1 MRISSQQVFDSG
13 VSSMQQH
20 TSDVVKYQQQISS
33 GRKYQVASDDAL
45 AAGLGVQIDLDNTQ
59 FAMFKVNQNHI
70 TASLT
75 STDSQLM
82 NINLALTNF
91 QQMMVQAGNGT
102 LGANGLKTL
111 GQQAATLYDTVNQMS
126 QAKDANGQQILRSTT
141 PASVLVAPNIT
152 LETALSFSEVMEV
165 PTGMTQTVMVFM
177 ASVRDKLNAGTA
189 LSTADMDNIQLVLK
203 QVTKAQVKT
212 GLLQN
217 QLDAAT
223 EAADVQKNNVEVQRS
238 NLLDTDLATATAGL
252 MKSNA
257 LLQAAQ
263 SIMTKMDTNSLFQ
276 KLWSLIFD
284 LNELNCI
291 SNTEILKLFNQQ
303 QYSTTQS

>member
-33 GRKYQVASDDAL
+33 SRKYQLASDDAL
-45 AAGLGVQIDLDNTQ
+45 AAGLGVQIDLDNAQ
-59 FAMFKVNQNHI
+59 FAMFRVNQNHI
-70 TASLT
+70 TASLA
-75 STDSQLM
+75 STDSQLS
-82 NINLALTNF
+82 NINLALTKF

-102 LGANGLKTL
+102 LGVDGLKIL
-111 GQQAATLYDTVNQMS
+111 GQQAGTLYNTVNQMS
-126 QAKDANGQQILRSTT
+126 QAKDANGEQILRTTT
-141 PASVLVAPNIT
+141 PTSVLVAPNVT
-152 LETALSFSEVMEV
+152 LETALSFSEVMSTPE
-165 PTGMTQTVMVFM
+165 GMTQNVLGFM
-177 ASVRDKLNAGTA
+177 ESVRDKLNAGTK
-189 LSTADMDNIQLVLK
+189 LSSGDMDNIQSVLK
-203 QVTKAQVKT
+203 QVTRAQVKT

-252 MKSNA
+252 VKSNA

-263 SIMTKMDTNSLFQ
+263 SIMTKLDANSLFQ
-276 KLWSLIFD
+276 KL
-284 LNELNCI
+284 
-291 SNTEILKLFNQQ
+291 
-303 QYSTTQS
+303 

>member
-33 GRKYQVASDDAL
+33 GRKYQLASDDAL
-45 AAGLGVQIDLDNTQ
+45 AAGLGVQIDLDN
-59 FAMFKVNQNHI
+59 AMFKVNQNHI
-70 TASLT
+70 NASLT
-75 STDSQLM
+75 STDSQLSGI
-82 NINLALTNF
+82 NIALTTF
-91 QQMMVQAGNGT
+91 QQMMVQAGNGS
-102 LGANGLKTL
+102 LGADGLKTL
-111 GQQAATLYDTVNQMS
+111 GQQAGTLYNTVNQIS
-126 QAKDANGQQILRSTT
+126 LAKDANGEQILRTAAPTT
-141 PASVLVAPNIT
+141 VLVAPNVT
-152 LETALSFSEVMEV
+152 LETALSFSEVMSA
-165 PTGMTQTVMVFM
+165 PNGMAQNVITFLG
-177 ASVRDKLNAGTA
+177 SVRDKLIAGTA
-189 LSTADMDNIQLVLK
+189 LASTDMDNIQLVLK

-252 MKSNA
+252 VKSNA

-263 SIMTKMDTNSLFQ
+263 SIMTKLDSNSLFQ
-276 KLWSLIFD
+276 KL
-284 LNELNCI
+284 
-291 SNTEILKLFNQQ
+291 
-303 QYSTTQS
+303 

>member
-1 MRISSQQVFDSG
+1 
-13 VSSMQQH
+13 MQQH

-33 GRKYQVASDDAL
+33 GRKYQLASDDAL
-45 AAGLGVQIDLDNTQ
+45 AAGLGVQVDLDNAQ

-70 TASLT
+70 NASLT
-75 STDSQLM
+75 STDSQLN
-82 NINLALTNF
+82 NINIALTKF

-102 LGANGLKTL
+102 LGADGLKTL
-111 GQQAATLYDTVNQMS
+111 GQQATTLYNTVDQMS
-126 QAKDANGQQILRSTT
+126 KAKDANGEQILREGT
-141 PASVLVAPNIT
+141 PTSVLVAPGVT
-152 LETALSFSEVMEV
+152 LETALSFAEVMNA
-165 PTGMTQTVMVFM
+165 PTDMTEANVMGFM
-177 ASVRDKLNAGTA
+177 GAVSSKLNAGTK
-189 LSTADMDNIQLVLK
+189 LSATDMSNMQLVLK

-252 MKSNA
+252 VKSNA

-263 SIMTKMDTNSLFQ
+263 SIMTKLDTNSLFQ
-276 KLWSLIFD
+276 KL
-284 LNELNCI
+284 
-291 SNTEILKLFNQQ
+291 
-303 QYSTTQS
+303 

>member
-13 VSSMQQH
+13 VSSMQKH
-20 TSDVVKYQQQISS
+20 SSDVVKFQQQISS

-45 AAGLGVQIDLDNTQ
+45 AAGLGVQIDLNNTQ

-82 NINLALTNF
+82 NINFALTNF
-91 QQMMVQAGNGT
+91 QQMMVQAGNGA
-102 LGANGLKTL
+102 LGTDGLKTL
-111 GQQAATLYDTVNQMS
+111 GQQAAALYSAVDQMS
-126 QAKDANGQQILRSTT
+126 QAKDANGQQILRTTT
-141 PASVLVAPNIT
+141 PTSVLVAPNVT
-152 LETALSFSEVMEV
+152 LDTALSFSEVMAA
-165 PTGMTQTVMVFM
+165 PTGMTQTVMIFM
-177 ASVRDKLNAGTA
+177 GSVRDKLNAGTA

-252 MKSNA
+252 VKSNA

-276 KLWSLIFD
+276 KLWSLI
-284 LNELNCI
+284 
-291 SNTEILKLFNQQ
+291 
-303 QYSTTQS
+303 

>member
-33 GRKYQVASDDAL
+33 SRKYQLASDDAL
-45 AAGLGVQIDLDNTQ
+45 AAGLGVQIDLDNAQ
-59 FAMFKVNQNHI
+59 FAMFRVNQNHI
-70 TASLT
+70 TASLA
-75 STDSQLM
+75 STDSQLS
-82 NINLALTNF
+82 NINLALTKF

-102 LGANGLKTL
+102 LGVDGLKIL
-111 GQQAATLYDTVNQMS
+111 GQQAGTLYNTVNQMS
-126 QAKDANGQQILRSTT
+126 QAKDANGEQILRTTT
-141 PASVLVAPNIT
+141 PTSVLVAPNVN
-152 LETALSFSEVMEV
+152 LETALSFSEVMSTPE
-165 PTGMTQTVMVFM
+165 GMTQNVLGFM
-177 ASVRDKLNAGTA
+177 ESVRDKLNAGTK
-189 LSTADMDNIQLVLK
+189 LSSGDMDNIQLVLK
-203 QVTKAQVKT
+203 QVTRAQVKT

-252 MKSNA
+252 VKSNA

-263 SIMTKMDTNSLFQ
+263 SIMTKLDANSLFQ
-276 KLWSLIFD
+276 KL
-284 LNELNCI
+284 
-291 SNTEILKLFNQQ
+291 
-303 QYSTTQS
+303 

>member
-33 GRKYQVASDDAL
+33 GRKYQAASDDAL
-45 AAGLGVQIDLDNTQ
+45 AAGLGVQIDLDNAQ
-59 FAMFKVNQNHI
+59 FAMFRVNQNHI
-70 TASLT
+70 NASLT
-75 STDSQLM
+75 STDSQLN
-82 NINLALTNF
+82 NINIALTKF

-102 LGANGLKTL
+102 LGTDGLKTL
-111 GQQAATLYDTVNQMS
+111 GQQATTLYNTVDQMS
-126 QAKDANGQQILRSTT
+126 KAKDANGEQILRSTT
-141 PASVLVAPNIT
+141 PTSVLVAPNVS
-152 LETALSFSEVMEV
+152 LETALSFDEVMLA
-165 PTGMTQTVMVFM
+165 PTGMDQSVLTFLD
-177 ASVRDKLNAGTA
+177 SVRDNLTAGTA
-189 LSTADMDNIQLVLK
+189 LSSTNMTNMQLVLK

-252 MKSNA
+252 VKSNA

-263 SIMTKMDTNSLFQ
+263 SIMTKLDTNSLFQ
-276 KLWSLIFD
+276 KL
-284 LNELNCI
+284 
-291 SNTEILKLFNQQ
+291 
-303 QYSTTQS
+303 

>member
-45 AAGLGVQIDLDNTQ
+45 AAGLGVQIDLDNAQ
-59 FAMFKVNQNHI
+59 FAMFRVNQNHI
-70 TASLT
+70 NASLT
-75 STDSQLM
+75 STDSQLSGI
-82 NINLALTNF
+82 NIALTKF

-102 LGANGLKTL
+102 LGADGLKTL
-111 GQQAATLYDTVNQMS
+111 GQQASTLYNTVNQMS
-126 QAKDANGQQILRSTT
+126 LAKDANGEQILRTAT
-141 PASVLVAPNIT
+141 PTSVLVAPNVS
-152 LETALSFSEVMEV
+152 LETALSFSEVMAANGRAQDV
-165 PTGMTQTVMVFM
+165 ITFLG
-177 ASVRDKLNAGTA
+177 SVRDKLNAGTA
-189 LSTADMDNIQLVLK
+189 LSASDMDNIQSVLK

-252 MKSNA
+252 VKSNA

-263 SIMTKMDTNSLFQ
+263 SIMTKLDSNSLFQ
-276 KLWSLIFD
+276 KL
-284 LNELNCI
+284 
-291 SNTEILKLFNQQ
+291 
-303 QYSTTQS
+303 

>member
-70 TASLT
+70 TASLK

-177 ASVRDKLNAGTA
+177 ASVRDKLIAGTA

-276 KLWSLIFD
+276 KL
-284 LNELNCI
+284 
-291 SNTEILKLFNQQ
+291 
-303 QYSTTQS
+303 

>member
-1 MRISSQQVFDSG
+1 MRISSQQVFESG

-45 AAGLGVQIDLDNTQ
+45 AAGLGVQIDLDNAQ

-70 TASLT
+70 NASLT
-75 STDSQLM
+75 STDSQLSGI
-82 NINLALTNF
+82 NIALTTF

-102 LGANGLKTL
+102 LGADGLKTL
-111 GQQAATLYDTVNQMS
+111 GQQASTLYNTVNQMS
-126 QAKDANGQQILRSTT
+126 LAKDANGEQILRTAT
-141 PASVLVAPNIT
+141 PTSVLVAPNIS
-152 LETALSFSEVMEV
+152 LETALSFSEVMAANGRAQDV
-165 PTGMTQTVMVFM
+165 ITFLG
-177 ASVRDKLNAGTA
+177 SVRDKLNAGTA
-189 LSTADMDNIQLVLK
+189 LSASDMDNIQLVLK

-252 MKSNA
+252 VKSNA

-263 SIMTKMDTNSLFQ
+263 SIMTKLDSNSLFQ
-276 KLWSLIFD
+276 KL
-284 LNELNCI
+284 
-291 SNTEILKLFNQQ
+291 
-303 QYSTTQS
+303 

>member
-45 AAGLGVQIDLDNTQ
+45 AAGLGVQIDLNNTQ

-141 PASVLVAPNIT
+141 PTSVLVAPNIT
-152 LETALSFSEVMEV
+152 LETALSFSEVMAA
-165 PTGMTQTVMVFM
+165 PTGMTDSVMIFM
-177 ASVRDKLNAGTA
+177 GSVRDKLNAGTA

-252 MKSNA
+252 MKANA

-276 KLWSLIFD
+276 KL
-284 LNELNCI
+284 
-291 SNTEILKLFNQQ
+291 
-303 QYSTTQS
+303 

>member
-33 GRKYQVASDDAL
+33 GRKYQLASDDAL
-45 AAGLGVQIDLDNTQ
+45 AAGLGVQIDLDNAQ

-70 TASLT
+70 NASLT
-75 STDSQLM
+75 STDSQLSGI
-82 NINLALTNF
+82 NIALTTF

-102 LGANGLKTL
+102 LGADGLKTL
-111 GQQAATLYDTVNQMS
+111 GQQAGTLYNTVNQMS
-126 QAKDANGQQILRSTT
+126 LAKDANGEQILRTAAPTT
-141 PASVLVAPNIT
+141 VLVAPNVT
-152 LETALSFSEVMEV
+152 LETALSFSEVMAANGRAQDV
-165 PTGMTQTVMVFM
+165 ITFLG
-177 ASVRDKLNAGTA
+177 SVRDKLNAGTA
-189 LSTADMDNIQLVLK
+189 LSASDMDNIQLVLK

-223 EAADVQKNNVEVQRS
+223 EAADVQKNNVELQRS

-252 MKSNA
+252 VKSNA

-263 SIMTKMDTNSLFQ
+263 SIMTKLDSNSLFQ
-276 KLWSLIFD
+276 KL
-284 LNELNCI
+284 
-291 SNTEILKLFNQQ
+291 
-303 QYSTTQS
+303 

>member
-45 AAGLGVQIDLDNTQ
+45 AAGLGVQIDLDNAQ

-75 STDSQLM
+75 STDSQLN
-82 NINLALTNF
+82 NINLALSKF

-102 LGANGLKTL
+102 LGAEGLKTL
-111 GQQAATLYDTVNQMS
+111 GQQASTLYNTVDQMS
-126 QAKDANGQQILRSTT
+126 QAKDANGEQILRTAT
-141 PASVLVAPNIT
+141 PSSVLVAPNVS
-152 LETALSFSEVMEV
+152 LETALTYAEVMSA
-165 PTGMTQTVMVFM
+165 PNGMAQNVMTFM
-177 ASVRDKLNAGTA
+177 GSVRDKLTAGTA
-189 LSTADMDNIQLVLK
+189 LSGSDMDNIQLVLK
-203 QVTKAQVKT
+203 QVTRAQVKT

-223 EAADVQKNNVEVQRS
+223 EAADVQKNNVELQRS

-252 MKSNA
+252 VKSNA

-263 SIMTKMDTNSLFQ
+263 SIMTKLDSNSLFQ
-276 KLWSLIFD
+276 KL
-284 LNELNCI
+284 
-291 SNTEILKLFNQQ
+291 
-303 QYSTTQS
+303 

>member
-13 VSSMQQH
+13 VTSMQQH

-33 GRKYQVASDDAL
+33 GRKYQVASEDAL
-45 AAGLGVQIDLDNTQ
+45 AAGLGVQIDLDNAQ

-70 TASLT
+70 NASLT
-75 STDSQLM
+75 STDSQLN
-82 NINLALTNF
+82 NINIALTKF

-102 LGANGLKTL
+102 LGVEGLKTL
-111 GQQAATLYDTVNQMS
+111 GQQASTLYNTVDQMS
-126 QAKDANGQQILRSTT
+126 LAKDANGTQILRTTT
-141 PASVLVAPNIT
+141 PSTVLVAPNVR
-152 LETALSFSEVMEV
+152 LETALSYEEVMSAQN
-165 PTGMTQTVMVFM
+165 GMTQDVKTFLG
-177 ASVRDKLNAGTA
+177 AIRDKLNAGTA
-189 LSTADMDNIQLVLK
+189 LSSSDMDTMQLVLK

-252 MKSNA
+252 VKSNA
-257 LLQAAQ
+257 VLQAAQ
-263 SIMTKMDTNSLFQ
+263 SIMTKLDSNSLFQ
-276 KLWSLIFD
+276 KL
-284 LNELNCI
+284 
-291 SNTEILKLFNQQ
+291 
-303 QYSTTQS
+303 

>member
-33 GRKYQVASDDAL
+33 GRKYQLASDDAL

-59 FAMFKVNQNHI
+59 FAMFRVNQNHI

-75 STDSQLM
+75 STDSQLN
-82 NINLALTNF
+82 NINLALTQF

-102 LGANGLKTL
+102 LGVDGLKTL
-111 GQQAATLYDTVNQMS
+111 GQQANALYNTVNQMS
-126 QAKDANGQQILRSTT
+126 LAKDANGEQILRTTT
-141 PASVLVAPNIT
+141 PTSVLVAPNVT
-152 LETALSFSEVMEV
+152 LETALSYSEVMSA
-165 PTGMTQTVMVFM
+165 PNGMTDNVMTFM

-189 LSTADMDNIQLVLK
+189 LSATDMDKIQLVLK
-203 QVTKAQVKT
+203 QVTRAQVKT

-252 MKSNA
+252 VKSNA

-263 SIMTKMDTNSLFQ
+263 SIMTKLDANSLFQ
-276 KLWSLIFD
+276 KL
-284 LNELNCI
+284 
-291 SNTEILKLFNQQ
+291 
-303 QYSTTQS
+303 

>member
-33 GRKYQVASDDAL
+33 GRKYQLASDDAL

-59 FAMFKVNQNHI
+59 FAMFRVNQNHI
-70 TASLT
+70 NASLT
-75 STDSQLM
+75 STDSQLN
-82 NINLALTNF
+82 NINIALTKF

-102 LGANGLKTL
+102 LGVDGLKTL
-111 GQQAATLYDTVNQMS
+111 GQQATTLYNTVDQMS
-126 QAKDANGQQILRSTT
+126 KAKDANGQQILRDVGNPPTT
-141 PASVLVAPNIT
+141 VLVAHNVS
-152 LETALSFSEVMEV
+152 LETALSFAEVMTTDQNV
-165 PTGMTQTVMVFM
+165 LTFM
-177 ASVRDKLNAGTA
+177 NGVKTKLNAGTA
-189 LSTADMDNIQLVLK
+189 LSSSDMDNMQLVLK

-252 MKSNA
+252 VKSNA

-263 SIMTKMDTNSLFQ
+263 SIMTKLDTNSLFQ
-276 KLWSLIFD
+276 KL
-284 LNELNCI
+284 
-291 SNTEILKLFNQQ
+291 
-303 QYSTTQS
+303 

>member
-33 GRKYQVASDDAL
+33 SRKYQLASDDAL
-45 AAGLGVQIDLDNTQ
+45 AAGLGVQIDLDNAQ
-59 FAMFKVNQNHI
+59 FAMFRVNQNHI
-70 TASLT
+70 TASLA
-75 STDSQLM
+75 STDSQLS
-82 NINLALTNF
+82 NINLALTKF

-102 LGANGLKTL
+102 LGVDGLKIL
-111 GQQAATLYDTVNQMS
+111 GQQAGTLYNTVNQMS
-126 QAKDANGQQILRSTT
+126 QAKDANGEQILRTTT
-141 PASVLVAPNIT
+141 PTNVLVAPNVT
-152 LETALSFSEVMEV
+152 LETALSFSEVMSTPE
-165 PTGMTQTVMVFM
+165 GMTQNVLGFM
-177 ASVRDKLNAGTA
+177 ESVRDKLNAGTK
-189 LSTADMDNIQLVLK
+189 LSSGDMDNIQSVLK
-203 QVTKAQVKT
+203 QVTRAQVKT

-252 MKSNA
+252 VKSNA

-263 SIMTKMDTNSLFQ
+263 SIMTKLDANSLFQ
-276 KLWSLIFD
+276 KL
-284 LNELNCI
+284 
-291 SNTEILKLFNQQ
+291 
-303 QYSTTQS
+303 

>member
-45 AAGLGVQIDLDNTQ
+45 AAGLGVQIDLDNAQ
-59 FAMFKVNQNHI
+59 FAMFRVNQNHI
-70 TASLT
+70 NASLT
-75 STDSQLM
+75 STDSQLSGI
-82 NINLALTNF
+82 NIALTKF

-102 LGANGLKTL
+102 LGTDGLKTL
-111 GQQAATLYDTVNQMS
+111 GQQASTLYNTVNQMS
-126 QAKDANGQQILRSTT
+126 LAKDANGEQILRTAT
-141 PASVLVAPNIT
+141 PTSVLVAPNIS
-152 LETALSFSEVMEV
+152 LETALSFSEVMAANGRAQDV
-165 PTGMTQTVMVFM
+165 ITFLG
-177 ASVRDKLNAGTA
+177 SVRDKLTAGTA
-189 LSTADMDNIQLVLK
+189 LSASDMDNIQLVLK

-252 MKSNA
+252 VKSNA

-263 SIMTKMDTNSLFQ
+263 SIMTKLDSNSLFQ
-276 KLWSLIFD
+276 KL
-284 LNELNCI
+284 
-291 SNTEILKLFNQQ
+291 
-303 QYSTTQS
+303 

>member
-45 AAGLGVQIDLDNTQ
+45 AAGLGVQIDLDNAQ
-59 FAMFKVNQNHI
+59 FAMFRVNQNHI
-70 TASLT
+70 NASLT
-75 STDSQLM
+75 STDSQLSGI
-82 NINLALTNF
+82 NIALTKF

-102 LGANGLKTL
+102 LGADGLKTL
-111 GQQAATLYDTVNQMS
+111 GQQASTLYNTVNQMS
-126 QAKDANGQQILRSTT
+126 LAKDANGEQILRTAT
-141 PASVLVAPNIT
+141 PTSVLVAPNVS
-152 LETALSFSEVMEV
+152 LETALSFSEVMAANGRAQDV
-165 PTGMTQTVMVFM
+165 MTFLG
-177 ASVRDKLNAGTA
+177 SVRDKLNAGTA
-189 LSTADMDNIQLVLK
+189 LSASDMDNIQLVLK
-203 QVTKAQVKT
+203 PVTKAQVKT

-252 MKSNA
+252 VKSNA

-263 SIMTKMDTNSLFQ
+263 SIMTKLDSNSLFQ
-276 KLWSLIFD
+276 KL
-284 LNELNCI
+284 
-291 SNTEILKLFNQQ
+291 
-303 QYSTTQS
+303 

>member
-33 GRKYQVASDDAL
+33 GRKYQLASDDAL
-45 AAGLGVQIDLDNTQ
+45 AAGLGVQIDLDNAQ

-70 TASLT
+70 NASLT
-75 STDSQLM
+75 STDSQLSGI
-82 NINLALTNF
+82 NIALTTF

-102 LGANGLKTL
+102 LGADGLKTL
-111 GQQAATLYDTVNQMS
+111 GQQASTLYNTVNQMS
-126 QAKDANGQQILRSTT
+126 LAKDANGEQILRTAT
-141 PASVLVAPNIT
+141 PTSVLVAPNVS
-152 LETALSFSEVMEV
+152 LETALSFSEVMAAN
-165 PTGMTQTVMVFM
+165 GMAQDVITFLE
-177 ASVRDKLNAGTA
+177 SVRDKLNAGTT
-189 LSTADMDNIQLVLK
+189 LSSSDMDNIQLVLK

-223 EAADVQKNNVEVQRS
+223 EAADVQKNNVELQRS

-252 MKSNA
+252 VKSNA

-263 SIMTKMDTNSLFQ
+263 SIMTKLDSNSLFQ
-276 KLWSLIFD
+276 KL
-284 LNELNCI
+284 
-291 SNTEILKLFNQQ
+291 
-303 QYSTTQS
+303 

>member
-33 GRKYQVASDDAL
+33 GRKYQLASDDAL
-45 AAGLGVQIDLDNTQ
+45 AAGLGVQIDLDNAQ

-70 TASLT
+70 NASLT
-75 STDSQLM
+75 STDSQLSGI
-82 NINLALTNF
+82 NIALTTF

-102 LGANGLKTL
+102 LGADGLKTL
-111 GQQAATLYDTVNQMS
+111 GQQAGTLYNTVNQMS
-126 QAKDANGQQILRSTT
+126 LAKDANGEQILRTAT
-141 PASVLVAPNIT
+141 PTSVLVAPNVS
-152 LETALSFSEVMEV
+152 LETALSFSEVMAANGRAQDV
-165 PTGMTQTVMVFM
+165 ITFLG
-177 ASVRDKLNAGTA
+177 SVRDKLIAGTA
-189 LSTADMDNIQLVLK
+189 LASTDMDNIQLVLK

-252 MKSNA
+252 VKSNA

-263 SIMTKMDTNSLFQ
+263 SIMTKLDSNSLFQ
-276 KLWSLIFD
+276 KL
-284 LNELNCI
+284 
-291 SNTEILKLFNQQ
+291 
-303 QYSTTQS
+303 

>member
-45 AAGLGVQIDLDNTQ
+45 AAGLGVQIDLDNAQ
-59 FAMFKVNQNHI
+59 FAMFRVNQNHI
-70 TASLT
+70 NASLT
-75 STDSQLM
+75 STDSQLSGI
-82 NINLALTNF
+82 NIALTKF

-102 LGANGLKTL
+102 LGADGLKTL
-111 GQQAATLYDTVNQMS
+111 GQQASTLYNTVNQMS
-126 QAKDANGQQILRSTT
+126 LAKDANGEQILRTAT
-141 PASVLVAPNIT
+141 PTSVLVAPNVS
-152 LETALSFSEVMEV
+152 LETALSFSEVMAANGRAQDV
-165 PTGMTQTVMVFM
+165 ITFLG
-177 ASVRDKLNAGTA
+177 SVRDKLNAGTA
-189 LSTADMDNIQLVLK
+189 LSSSDMDNIQLVLK

-252 MKSNA
+252 VKSNA

-263 SIMTKMDTNSLFQ
+263 SIMTKLDSNSLFQ
-276 KLWSLIFD
+276 KL
-284 LNELNCI
+284 
-291 SNTEILKLFNQQ
+291 
-303 QYSTTQS
+303 

>member
-13 VSSMQQH
+13 VTSMQQH

-33 GRKYQVASDDAL
+33 GRKYQVASEDAL
-45 AAGLGVQIDLDNTQ
+45 AAGLGVQIDLDNAQ

-70 TASLT
+70 TASLS
-75 STDSQLM
+75 STDSQLN
-82 NINLALTNF
+82 NINLALTQF

-102 LGANGLKTL
+102 LGVEGLKTL
-111 GQQAATLYDTVNQMS
+111 GQQASTLYNTVDQMS
-126 QAKDANGQQILRSTT
+126 LAKDANGTQILRTTT
-141 PASVLVAPNIT
+141 PTTVLVAPNVR
-152 LETALSFSEVMEV
+152 LETALSYEEVMSAQN
-165 PTGMTQTVMVFM
+165 GMTQDVKTFLG
-177 ASVRDKLNAGTA
+177 SIRDKLNAGTA
-189 LSTADMDNIQLVLK
+189 LSSSDMDTMQLVLK

-252 MKSNA
+252 VKSNA

-263 SIMTKMDTNSLFQ
+263 SIMTKLDSNSLFQ
-276 KLWSLIFD
+276 KL
-284 LNELNCI
+284 
-291 SNTEILKLFNQQ
+291 
-303 QYSTTQS
+303 

>member
-45 AAGLGVQIDLDNTQ
+45 AAGLGVQIDLNNTQ

-141 PASVLVAPNIT
+141 PTSVLVAPNIT
-152 LETALSFSEVMEV
+152 LETALSFSEVMAA
-165 PTGMTQTVMVFM
+165 PTGMADTVMIFM
-177 ASVRDKLNAGTA
+177 GSVRDKLNAGTA

-252 MKSNA
+252 MKANA

-276 KLWSLIFD
+276 KL
-284 LNELNCI
+284 
-291 SNTEILKLFNQQ
+291 
-303 QYSTTQS
+303 

>member
-33 GRKYQVASDDAL
+33 GRKYQLASDDAL

-59 FAMFKVNQNHI
+59 FAMFRVNQNHI
-70 TASLT
+70 NASLT
-75 STDSQLM
+75 STDSQLN
-82 NINLALTNF
+82 NINIALTKF

-102 LGANGLKTL
+102 LGADGLKTL
-111 GQQAATLYDTVNQMS
+111 GQQATTLYNTVDQMS
-126 QAKDANGQQILRSTT
+126 KAKDANGEQILRSTT
-141 PASVLVAPNIT
+141 PSSVLVAPNVS
-152 LETALSFSEVMEV
+152 LETALSFDEVMLA
-165 PTGMTQTVMVFM
+165 PTGMNQTVLLFLD
-177 ASVRDKLNAGTA
+177 SVRDNLTAGTA
-189 LSTADMDNIQLVLK
+189 LSSSDMSNMQLVLK

-223 EAADVQKNNVEVQRS
+223 EAADVQKNNVELQRS

-252 MKSNA
+252 VKSNA

-263 SIMTKMDTNSLFQ
+263 SIMTKLDTNSLFQ
-276 KLWSLIFD
+276 KL
-284 LNELNCI
+284 
-291 SNTEILKLFNQQ
+291 
-303 QYSTTQS
+303 

>member
-33 GRKYQVASDDAL
+33 GRKYQLASDDAL
-45 AAGLGVQIDLDNTQ
+45 AAGLGVQIDLDNAQ
-59 FAMFKVNQNHI
+59 FAMFRVNQNHI
-70 TASLT
+70 NASLT
-75 STDSQLM
+75 STDSQLSGI
-82 NINLALTNF
+82 NIALTTF

-102 LGANGLKTL
+102 LGADGLKTL
-111 GQQAATLYDTVNQMS
+111 GQQASTLYNTVNQMS
-126 QAKDANGQQILRSTT
+126 LAKDANGEQILRTAT
-141 PASVLVAPNIT
+141 PTSVLVAPNVS
-152 LETALSFSEVMEV
+152 LETALSFSEVMAANGRAQDV
-165 PTGMTQTVMVFM
+165 MTFLG
-177 ASVRDKLNAGTA
+177 SVRDKLNAGTA
-189 LSTADMDNIQLVLK
+189 LSASDMDNIQLVLK

-252 MKSNA
+252 VKSNA

-263 SIMTKMDTNSLFQ
+263 SIMTKLDSNSLFQ
-276 KLWSLIFD
+276 KL
-284 LNELNCI
+284 
-291 SNTEILKLFNQQ
+291 
-303 QYSTTQS
+303 

>member
-45 AAGLGVQIDLDNTQ
+45 AAGLGVQIDLDNAQ

-70 TASLT
+70 NASLT
-75 STDSQLM
+75 STDSQLSGI
-82 NINLALTNF
+82 NIALTTF

-102 LGANGLKTL
+102 LGADGLKTL
-111 GQQAATLYDTVNQMS
+111 GQQASTLYNTVNQMS
-126 QAKDANGQQILRSTT
+126 LAKDANGEQILRTAT
-141 PASVLVAPNIT
+141 PTSVLVAPNVS
-152 LETALSFSEVMEV
+152 LETALSFSEVMAANGRAQDV
-165 PTGMTQTVMVFM
+165 ITFLG
-177 ASVRDKLNAGTA
+177 SVRDKLNAGTA
-189 LSTADMDNIQLVLK
+189 LSASDMDNIQLVLK

-223 EAADVQKNNVEVQRS
+223 EAADVQKNNVELQRS

-252 MKSNA
+252 VKSNA

-263 SIMTKMDTNSLFQ
+263 SIMTKLDSNSLFQ
-276 KLWSLIFD
+276 KL
-284 LNELNCI
+284 
-291 SNTEILKLFNQQ
+291 
-303 QYSTTQS
+303 

>member
-1 MRISSQQVFDSG
+1 MRISSQQVFESG
-13 VSSMQQH
+13 VSSMQKH
-20 TSDVVKYQQQISS
+20 SSDVVKFQQQISS

-45 AAGLGVQIDLDNTQ
+45 AAGLGVQIDLNNTQ

-75 STDSQLM
+75 STDSQLN
-82 NINLALTNF
+82 NINFALTNF
-91 QQMMVQAGNGT
+91 QQMMVQAGNGA
-102 LGANGLKTL
+102 LGTDGLKTL
-111 GQQAATLYDTVNQMS
+111 GQQAAALYSTVDQMS
-126 QAKDANGQQILRSTT
+126 QAKDANGQQILRTTT
-141 PASVLVAPNIT
+141 PTSVLVAPNVS
-152 LETALSFSEVMEV
+152 LDTALSFSEVMAA
-165 PTGMTQTVMVFM
+165 PSGMTQTVMIFLG
-177 ASVRDKLNAGTA
+177 SVRDKLIAGTA
-189 LSTADMDNIQLVLK
+189 LSAADMDNIQLVLK

-252 MKSNA
+252 VKSNA

-276 KLWSLIFD
+276 KL
-284 LNELNCI
+284 
-291 SNTEILKLFNQQ
+291 
-303 QYSTTQS
+303 

>member
-45 AAGLGVQIDLDNTQ
+45 AAGLGVQIDLDNAQ
-59 FAMFKVNQNHI
+59 FAMFRVNQNHI
-70 TASLT
+70 NASLT
-75 STDSQLM
+75 STDSQLSGI
-82 NINLALTNF
+82 NIALTKF

-102 LGANGLKTL
+102 LGADGLKTL
-111 GQQAATLYDTVNQMS
+111 GQQAGTLYNTVNQMS
-126 QAKDANGQQILRSTT
+126 LAKDANGEQILRTT
-141 PASVLVAPNIT
+141 APTTVLVAPNVN
-152 LETALSFSEVMEV
+152 LETALSFAEVMEV
-165 PTGMTQTVMVFM
+165 TASMAGSLDVMDFMTE
-177 ASVRDKLNAGTA
+177 VRNKLNAGTA
-189 LSTADMDNIQLVLK
+189 LSSTDMSNMQLVLK

-223 EAADVQKNNVEVQRS
+223 EAADVQKNNVELQRS

-252 MKSNA
+252 VKSNA

-263 SIMTKMDTNSLFQ
+263 SIMTKLDTNSLFQ
-276 KLWSLIFD
+276 KL
-284 LNELNCI
+284 
-291 SNTEILKLFNQQ
+291 
-303 QYSTTQS
+303 

>member
-13 VSSMQQH
+13 VSSMQKH
-20 TSDVVKYQQQISS
+20 SSDVVKFQQQISS

-45 AAGLGVQIDLDNTQ
+45 AAGLGVQIDLNNTQ

-75 STDSQLM
+75 STDSQLN
-82 NINLALTNF
+82 NINFALTNF
-91 QQMMVQAGNGT
+91 QQMMVQAGNGA
-102 LGANGLKTL
+102 LGTDGLKTL
-111 GQQAATLYDTVNQMS
+111 GQQAAALYSTVDQMS
-126 QAKDANGQQILRSTT
+126 QAKDANGQQILRTTT
-141 PASVLVAPNIT
+141 PTSVLVAPNVS
-152 LETALSFSEVMEV
+152 LDTALSFSEVMAA
-165 PTGMTQTVMVFM
+165 PTGMTQTVMIFLG
-177 ASVRDKLNAGTA
+177 SVRDKLIAGTA
-189 LSTADMDNIQLVLK
+189 LSAADMDNIQLVLK

-252 MKSNA
+252 VKSNA

-276 KLWSLIFD
+276 KL
-284 LNELNCI
+284 
-291 SNTEILKLFNQQ
+291 
-303 QYSTTQS
+303 

>member
-13 VSSMQQH
+13 VTSMQQH

-33 GRKYQVASDDAL
+33 GRKYQVASEDAL
-45 AAGLGVQIDLDNTQ
+45 AAGLGVQIDLDNAQ

-70 TASLT
+70 NASLT
-75 STDSQLM
+75 STDSQLN
-82 NINLALTNF
+82 NINIALTKF

-102 LGANGLKTL
+102 LGVEGLKTL
-111 GQQAATLYDTVNQMS
+111 GQQASTLYNTVDQMS
-126 QAKDANGQQILRSTT
+126 LAKDANGTQILRTTT
-141 PASVLVAPNIT
+141 PSTVLVAPNVR
-152 LETALSFSEVMEV
+152 LETALSYEEVMSAQN
-165 PTGMTQTVMVFM
+165 GMTQDVKTFLG
-177 ASVRDKLNAGTA
+177 AIRDKLNAGTA
-189 LSTADMDNIQLVLK
+189 LSSSDMDTMQLVLK

-252 MKSNA
+252 VKSNA

-263 SIMTKMDTNSLFQ
+263 SIMTKLDSNSLFQ
-276 KLWSLIFD
+276 KL
-284 LNELNCI
+284 
-291 SNTEILKLFNQQ
+291 
-303 QYSTTQS
+303 